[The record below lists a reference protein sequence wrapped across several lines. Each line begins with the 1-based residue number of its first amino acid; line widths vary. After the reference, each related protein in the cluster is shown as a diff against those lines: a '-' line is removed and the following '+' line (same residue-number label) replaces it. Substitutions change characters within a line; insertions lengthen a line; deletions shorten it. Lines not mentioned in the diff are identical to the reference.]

1 MILVERHI
9 INKNHKHWQE
19 IDNLSFLSKNLYNA
33 ANYICRQHFFDT
45 QKKYSLPELY
55 KLTKDLVDYR
65 ALPTKVSKQIIKRL
79 VSTWRGYFEA
89 HKEWTK
95 NPAKFLGEPR
105 IPKYKDKAKGRN
117 TVIYYHESVYKAGLK
132 KGVCHLSMSDI
143 KIPTKIDKVVEVRL
157 VPRPTCYIVE
167 VVYEKSECRR
177 GSTTKGVLS
186 EEEQQSLSKYVAG
199 IDLGLTNLVALTSNQ
214 PGFRPLLINGR
225 PLKSVNQFY
234 NKTKSKLQSL
244 LGENR
249 KSSKRIQAITAYRN
263 NYVDNYLHTTSRT
276 VVNLLKASDI
286 GTLVIGKNDNWKQNI
301 NIGKKNNQSFTQI
314 PHARL
319 IDQITYK
326 CQLAGIK
333 VVVNEESYTS
343 KTSAIDL
350 EAPTKH
356 SVYLGGRVKRGLFK
370 SSNGTKINADVNG
383 SLQIVRKVFP
393 NAFTA
398 EGIASA
404 AVAPV
409 KVLPL

>member
-1 MILVERHI
+1 MILVERHLI
-9 INKNHKHWQE
+9 GKNHQHWQE
-19 IDNLSFLSKNLYNA
+19 IDKLSFLSKNLYNA
-33 ANYICRQHFFDT
+33 ANYICRQYFFET
-45 QKKYSLPELY
+45 RKKYSLPELY
-55 KLTKDLVDYR
+55 KLTKDLVDYH

-79 VSTWRGYFEA
+79 VSTWVGYFEA

-95 NPAKFLGEPR
+95 NPSKFLGEPR
-105 IPKYKDKAKGRN
+105 IPKYKDKTKGRN
-117 TVIYYHESVYKAGLK
+117 AVIYYHESVYKAGLK
-132 KGVCHLSMSDI
+132 KGICHLSMSDI

-157 VPRPTCYIVE
+157 VPCPTCYIVE
-167 VVYEKSECRR
+167 IVYEKQEELQ
-177 GSTTKGVLS
+177 ST
-186 EEEQQSLSKYVAG
+186 SKYIAG

-214 PGFRPLLINGR
+214 PGFKPMLINGR

-234 NKTKSKLQSL
+234 NKTKAKLQSL
-244 LGENR
+244 LGGKR

-263 NYVDNYLHTTSRT
+263 NYVDNYLHNTSKT
-276 VVNLLKASDI
+276 VVNLLKSFDI

-301 NIGKKNNQSFTQI
+301 NIGKRNNQSFTQI
-314 PHARL
+314 SHARL

-333 VVVNEESYTS
+333 VVVTEESYTS

-350 EAPTKH
+350 EAPSKH
-356 SVYLGGRVKRGLFK
+356 SIYLGRRVKRGLFK

-398 EGIASA
+398 EGIARA

>member
-33 ANYICRQHFFDT
+33 ANYLCRQYFFAT

-55 KLTKDLVDYR
+55 KLTKDLVECWGKESSFPQTLVDYR

-79 VSTWRGYFEA
+79 VSTWTGYFEA

-95 NPAKFLGEPR
+95 NPSKFLGEPR

-117 TVIYYHESVYKAGLK
+117 AVIYYHESVYKAGLK
-132 KGVCHLSMSDI
+132 KGICHLSMSDI

-167 VVYEKSECRR
+167 IVYEKES
-177 GSTTKGVLS
+177 K
-186 EEEQQSLSKYVAG
+186 QQSISEYVAG
-199 IDLGLTNLVALTSNQ
+199 IDLGLTNL
-214 PGFRPLLINGR
+214 

-244 LGENR
+244 LGNKR

-276 VVNLLKASDI
+276 VVNLLKVSDI

-319 IDQITYK
+319 IDQIIYK

-333 VVVNEESYTS
+333 VIVTEESYTS

-356 SVYLGGRVKRGLFK
+356 SVYLGKRVKRGLFK
-370 SSNGTKINADVNG
+370 SSNGIKINADVNG
-383 SLQIVRKVFP
+383 SLQILRKVFP